1 METPLK
7 KVIFDVLK
15 VPLVLLILWF
25 LVWAIIFQNTLSSV
39 YSVWMGSNT
48 YAHGIFVIPVV
59 LYFIYD
65 RWPQVLA
72 AKPKPS
78 YITIIPMLLLQGLW
92 LLGYAADVEL
102 FKHAA
107 VFGMLSCS
115 IVMFLGWNISRILWF
130 PLVFMVFAIPA
141 GEELVPAFQVITADI
156 SVQLLRWTGVPVYRD
171 GLFISIPE
179 GMFEVAE
186 ACSGIRFFVAC
197 VVMGS
202 IISYVSYSTLW
213 KRLAFFSFSIVLPIF
228 ANSVRVYGTILVGH
242 FIDMKYASEAD
253 HLVYGWGFFAF
264 VVLVLVVC
272 SKLGAEETGSK
283 IEKNDTASGVAT
295 LINDAWLHQRWGV
308 IALLAVLPLAITL
321 IVHQSSAK
329 EKASITL
336 DTSNQPGKTVYSREG
351 SAWMPIFTN
360 PTVVHFGQA
369 IDEFDYF
376 LAGYALSKPG
386 TELVSDHNHLFNV
399 SKWRQISSESLQLK
413 NSSHEVFRVN
423 LLHVGAANGQ
433 KRLIAYWYYLPNLS
447 SSNRLKVK
455 LVQAVSV
462 LGRKGAA
469 GAVIALSIPYAHDLD
484 LAKVQLTSIVTKN
497 SIALE
502 NMVRFD

>member
-1 METPLK
+1 MERPIK
-7 KVIFDVLK
+7 KEIFDVLK
-15 VPLVLLILWF
+15 VPLALFVLWC

-48 YAHGIFVIPVV
+48 YAHGIFVIPVA

-78 YITIIPMLLLQGLW
+78 YITIIPMLLLQVLW

-115 IVMFLGWNISRILWF
+115 IVMFLGWSIARILWF
-130 PLVFMVFAIPA
+130 PLGFMVYAIPV

-213 KRLAFFSFSIVLPIF
+213 KRVAFFSFSVVLPII
-228 ANSVRVYGTILVGH
+228 ANSVRVYGTIVVGH

-253 HLVYGWGFFAF
+253 HLVYGWGFFAL
-264 VVLVLVVC
+264 VVLILVAC
-272 SKLGAEETGSK
+272 SKFGAEETGSK
-283 IEKNDTASGVAT
+283 IEKSDTTLGIAT
-295 LINDAWLHQRWGV
+295 LVNDAWIHQRWGI
-308 IALLAVLPLAITL
+308 IALLAILPLTITL
-321 IVHQSSAK
+321 VVHKGSVK
-329 EKASITL
+329 EKANITL
-336 DTSNQPGKTVYSREG
+336 DTSNQPGQSVYAWEE
-351 SAWMPIFTN
+351 SAWKPVFTN
-360 PTVVHFGQA
+360 PTFVHFGQVT
-369 IDEFDYF
+369 DEFDYF

-386 TELVSDHNHLFNV
+386 TELVSDHNHLFDAK
-399 SKWRQISSESLQLK
+399 KWRQISSESLQLT
-413 NSSHEVFRVN
+413 NSSHDVFRVN
-423 LLHVGAANGQ
+423 LLHVGAANGH

-447 SSNRLKVK
+447 SSNRLKIK
-455 LVQAVSV
+455 LAQAANV

-469 GAVIALSIPYAHDLD
+469 GAVIALSIPYARDREF
-484 LAKVQLTSIVTKN
+484 AKAQLTSIVTKN
-497 SIALE
+497 SMALE
-502 NMVRFD
+502 NMVHFD